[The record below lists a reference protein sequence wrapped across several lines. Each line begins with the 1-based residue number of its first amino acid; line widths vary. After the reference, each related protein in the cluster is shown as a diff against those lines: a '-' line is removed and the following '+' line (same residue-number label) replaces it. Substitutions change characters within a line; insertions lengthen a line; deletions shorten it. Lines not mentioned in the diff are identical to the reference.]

1 MTYANAMKSN
11 TNVWESIQN
20 SIFYAMIKKNS
31 QEASKFCV
39 PLKVAKLNCGEYH
52 KMSHGFVHCTQYYE
66 YKRTIENGNMLV
78 QYFMDTNDKY
88 VYDAM
93 LYSMWNL
100 EFQWDSRNKQLIFTD
115 LQLSL
120 SDERCNHIFK
130 LASKD
135 YMDYCVE
142 NDLI

>member
-1 MTYANAMKSN
+1 MTYANAMKIN
-11 TNVWESIQN
+11 ANVLESIQN

-39 PLKVAKLNCGEYH
+39 PIKVAKLNRSEYH
-52 KMSHGFVHCTQYYE
+52 NFACGLVHCTQYYD

-78 QYFMDTNDKY
+78 QYFMDTNDQFM
-88 VYDAM
+88 YDAM

-100 EFQWDSRNKQLIFTD
+100 EFQYDSHNKQLIFVD